1 MQWLFIC
8 FLELVSIYLTFY
20 YDPGNGCKRGYL
32 GPGGIS
38 DNSEN
43 YDCIGGAA
51 TAIDKLILG
60 ESRMYRYVNV
70 RKSTILNHFID
81 GLRHD
86 QYITPKNFILPIL
99 EFHLTQKEY

>member
-8 FLELVSIYLTFY
+8 FLELVTIYLTFY
-20 YDPGNGCKRGYL
+20 YDPGNGCQPGYL

-51 TAIDKLILG
+51 TAIDELVLG

-70 RKSTILNHFID
+70 LKVPF
-81 GLRHD
+81 
-86 QYITPKNFILPIL
+86 
-99 EFHLTQKEY
+99 

>member
-20 YDPGNGCKRGYL
+20 YDPGNGCESGYL

-43 YDCIGGAA
+43 YDCIGGTA
-51 TAIDKLILG
+51 TVIDKLILG
-60 ESRMYRYVNV
+60 ESRMYRYVNA
-70 RKSTILNHFID
+70 
-81 GLRHD
+81 
-86 QYITPKNFILPIL
+86 
-99 EFHLTQKEY
+99 